1 MSELVVELKGDLLDI
16 EMALQQTLEAAR
28 SQYFGE
34 IKKINDE
41 MAQLQ
46 SEAFGNISAEYQ
58 GFGIKLKEELNKEK
72 ELFQSKIEQ
81 DMQATLETYNVET
94 LEQGIGTV
102 VDVLIDE
109 SKDAVDELVTLFI
122 EKIDGEALLKDGAIT
137 RGRNGEWNARTTEI
151 IEAQHTRGR
160 QII

>member
-1 MSELVVELKGDLLDI
+1 MQS
-16 EMALQQTLEAAR
+16 TLEA
-28 SQYFGE
+28 
-34 IKKINDE
+34 
-41 MAQLQ
+41 
-46 SEAFGNISAEYQ
+46 
-58 GFGIKLKEELNKEK
+58 
-72 ELFQSKIEQ
+72 
-81 DMQATLETYNVET
+81 YNVET

-122 EKIDGEALLKDGAIT
+122 EKIENEANLKDGAIA

-160 QII
+160 QIIQEIISTTKNFQESFEQKFLEFAAEDENDV

>member
-1 MSELVVELKGDLLDI
+1 
-16 EMALQQTLEAAR
+16 
-28 SQYFGE
+28 
-34 IKKINDE
+34 
-41 MAQLQ
+41 
-46 SEAFGNISAEYQ
+46 
-58 GFGIKLKEELNKEK
+58 
-72 ELFQSKIEQ
+72 
-81 DMQATLETYNVET
+81 MQATLETYNVET

-122 EKIDGEALLKDGAIT
+122 EKIEHEAGLKDGAIT